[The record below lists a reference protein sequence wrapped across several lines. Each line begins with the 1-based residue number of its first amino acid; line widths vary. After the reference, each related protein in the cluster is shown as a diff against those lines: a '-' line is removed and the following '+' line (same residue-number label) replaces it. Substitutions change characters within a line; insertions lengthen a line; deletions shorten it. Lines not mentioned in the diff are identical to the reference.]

1 MKLCRFNENRLGLVE
16 GQKVY
21 DVSQALNS
29 MPPTSWPHPIYD
41 QMIAALAGVLERA
54 EEIKSK
60 AQVHELASLKLNAPV
75 ANPSK
80 IIGAPVN
87 YFDHL
92 EEALA
97 DKEIHHGNKIHK
109 IDTAG
114 LFLKAN
120 SALIGPSGRLQVKH
134 GERRVDHE
142 AEIAVI
148 IGTQAEQIK
157 REDAFGYIA
166 GYCLALDMTVRG
178 PEDRSMRKSCDGFA
192 VLGPYIV
199 TPDEIAD
206 PNDIAFGLTVN
217 GEERQNATTA
227 MLIRSIPELIEMASA
242 FYTLLPGDVIMT
254 GTPAG
259 VGPVDPGDEIVLTSP
274 DLGTLTIKTS

>member
-21 DVSQALNS
+21 DISEALNS
-29 MPPTSWPHPIYD
+29 MQPTRWPYPIYD

-60 AQVHELASLKLNAPV
+60 AQVHELASLKLDAPV

-92 EEALA
+92 EEAIA

-120 SALIGPSGRLQVKH
+120 SALIGPSGKLPVKH

-148 IGTQAEQIK
+148 IGTQAEQVK
-157 REDAFGYIA
+157 REDAFGCIA

-199 TPDEIAD
+199 TLDEIAD
-206 PNDIAFGLTVN
+206 PNDIAFSLSVN
-217 GEERQNATTA
+217 GDERQNATTA